1 MKYSIVVP
9 VFQNQDSILRLLSN
23 LSSISEKYEND
34 LEVVFVIDGST
45 DKSQEFLIEGCKIQ
59 KFESQII
66 THSKNF
72 GSFAAITTGLK
83 HVNSEYISTY
93 SADCQEPTSLIED
106 FFKILEEDKVDVVF
120 GQRLERSDNVLSK
133 LFSNLFWSIY
143 RTTIDLSMPKG
154 GVDIFGCNKAFKGE
168 LIKLE
173 ESRSSLIALA
183 FWLGFERKIVKY
195 NRLRREEGKSAWSL
209 KKKFNYF
216 LDSLFSFTDLPI
228 RVLLT
233 LGAIGVIFSL
243 LLGSAVL
250 VLRIYRDTE
259 VPGYSPTI
267 LLILFFGALNLFGMG
282 LVGSYAWRAY
292 ENSKGRPNAVVSR
305 MQKVNEKRKYEF

>member
-1 MKYSIVVP
+1 VKYAIVVP
-9 VFQNQDSILRLLSN
+9 VFRNQDSISKLISN
-23 LSSISEKYEND
+23 LSLISEKVKND

-45 DKSQEFLIEGCKIQ
+45 DKSQELLIESCTNQ
-59 KFESQII
+59 KFKSQII
-66 THSKNF
+66 NHSKNF

-83 HVNSEYISTY
+83 HVNSEYTCTY
-93 SADCQEPTSLIED
+93 SADCQEPTSLIEE
-106 FFKILEEDKVDVVF
+106 FFKILVEDKVDVVF
-120 GQRLERSDNVLSK
+120 GERIERRDNVLSK
-133 LFSNLFWSIY
+133 LFSNLFWGIY
-143 RTTIDLSMPKG
+143 RTTIDSSMPKG
-154 GVDIFGCNKAFKGE
+154 GVDIFGCNTAFRSE

-183 FWLGFERKIVKY
+183 FWLGFERRIVKY
-195 NRLRREEGKSAWSL
+195 NRLAREEGKSAWTL

-233 LGAIGVIFSL
+233 LGGIGVIFSL
-243 LLGSAVL
+243 ILGSVVL
-250 VLRIYRDTE
+250 VLRIYGDIE
-259 VPGYSPTI
+259 IPGYSPTI

-305 MQKVNEKRKYEF
+305 IQKVNEERKHEF

>member
-1 MKYSIVVP
+1 MKYAIVVP
-9 VFQNQDSILRLLSN
+9 VFRNQDSISKLISN
-23 LSSISEKYEND
+23 LSLISEKVKND

-45 DKSQEFLIEGCKIQ
+45 DKSQELLIESCTNQ
-59 KFESQII
+59 KFKSQII
-66 THSKNF
+66 NHSKNF

-83 HVNSEYISTY
+83 NVNSEYTCTY
-93 SADCQEPTSLIED
+93 SADCQEPTSLIEE
-106 FFKILEEDKVDVVF
+106 FFKILVEDKVDVVF
-120 GQRLERSDNVLSK
+120 GERIERRDNVLSK
-133 LFSNLFWSIY
+133 LFSNLFWGIY
-143 RTTIDLSMPKG
+143 RTTIDSSMPKG
-154 GVDIFGCNKAFKGE
+154 GVDIFGCNTAFRSE

-183 FWLGFERKIVKY
+183 FWLGFERRIVKY
-195 NRLRREEGKSAWSL
+195 NRLAREEGKSAWTL

-233 LGAIGVIFSL
+233 LGGIGVIFSL
-243 LLGSAVL
+243 ILGSVVL
-250 VLRIYRDTE
+250 VLRIYGDIE
-259 VPGYSPTI
+259 IPGYSPTI

-305 MQKVNEKRKYEF
+305 IQKVNE